1 MPTLK
6 WILGD
11 INVTEDILN
20 DARKVHLVVKLNLS
34 KKDPIEI
41 GKYKFVIPP
50 PPEVPEEETNKK
62 DGKKDTKKG
71 GKK

>member
-11 INVTEDILN
+11 INVTEDLLSE
-20 DARKVHLVVKLNLS
+20 ARKSPLIVKLNLS

-41 GKYKFVIPP
+41 GKYKFLIPP
-50 PPEVPEEETNKK
+50 PP
-62 DGKKDTKKG
+62 
-71 GKK
+71 